1 MVHAAIYEDFLARLK
16 IRAESIKIGD
26 PMEAG
31 CRMGPVVNKSQFERV
46 LNYIKVRAGKWELTG
61 GSLRLLWE
69 CPKSLCHP
77 TPRGRPSVMCQQDMC
92 VL

>member
-16 IRAESIKIGD
+16 TRAESIRIGD

-46 LNYIKVRAGKWELTG
+46 LNYIKVSGAGG
-61 GSLRLLWE
+61 GRQAAL
-69 CPKSLCHP
+69 
-77 TPRGRPSVMCQQDMC
+77 
-92 VL
+92 